1 MLFMVGTIAI
11 SLAIS
16 IFFAVVLLI
25 RRIRAFAIVSKLWI
39 DSDIESTDWLESGH
53 YLEITR

>member
-1 MLFMVGTIAI
+1 MLFMAGVITI

-16 IFFAVVLLI
+16 IIWAAVFLV

-39 DSDIESTDWLESGH
+39 DSDMESTDWLESGY
-53 YLEITR
+53 YLKILK